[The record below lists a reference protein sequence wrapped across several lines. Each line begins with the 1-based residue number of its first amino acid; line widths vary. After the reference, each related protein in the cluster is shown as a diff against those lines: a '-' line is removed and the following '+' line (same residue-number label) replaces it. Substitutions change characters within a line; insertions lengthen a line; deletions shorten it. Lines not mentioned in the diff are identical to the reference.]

1 MKLKCPY
8 LLHIWTIAYLLVGLS
23 QPCETLPQSS
33 TILQNPDIKGR
44 TFRNSASEAVL
55 LTSKLVRISPLALCT
70 GSASFISG
78 FDVGIIAGALLLL
91 APAFGID
98 DMPHR

>member
-1 MKLKCPY
+1 M
-8 LLHIWTIAYLLVGLS
+8 T
-23 QPCETLPQSS
+23 
-33 TILQNPDIKGR
+33 
-44 TFRNSASEAVL
+44 TFRTSASDAVL
-55 LTSKLVRISPLALCT
+55 LTSKLVKVSPLALCT

-91 APAFGID
+91 APAFGIE